1 MFLGLGLSEQY
12 NDKDHIKDEENL
24 HSTTRL
30 ASMNNPREEQ
40 GVGESICAQQ
50 GCCLRVILSN
60 HGGVPNC
67 PICHTTTY
75 SPQDFHLSHSSTA
88 LISCAYQNL

>member
-12 NDKDHIKDEENL
+12 NDRDHIKDEENL

-30 ASMNNPREEQ
+30 ESMNNPREEQ

-67 PICHTTTY
+67 PICHTNTY
-75 SPQDFHLSHSSTA
+75 FP
-88 LISCAYQNL
+88 